1 MPHSLRMTE
10 ENERPQK
17 ETEEIYTKLD
27 FSVAHVQVDDM
38 VSERFRVIFSPVQP
52 LKKTPFE
59 SQEEEKGGE
68 EDDETPFI

>member
-1 MPHSLRMTE
+1 M
-10 ENERPQK
+10 
-17 ETEEIYTKLD
+17 D

-38 VSERFRVIFSPVQP
+38 VSERFRVIFSPVEP

-68 EDDETPFI
+68 EEDETPFI